1 MDEEHYAVLDAID
14 LHTLRR
20 LILGPHIDIT
30 LREAGELCNEGDV
43 QVQQAG
49 WSRRQNQG
57 VYLEW
62 VCRWLEK

>member
-14 LHTLRR
+14 LHNLRR

-49 WSRRQNQG
+49 
-57 VYLEW
+57 
-62 VCRWLEK
+62 

>member
-1 MDEEHYAVLDAID
+1 MIVAQGCGFLEPDKKIADEEHYAVLDAID

-49 WSRRQNQG
+49 
-57 VYLEW
+57 
-62 VCRWLEK
+62 